1 MAPEILK
8 EEPYNSKCDL
18 FSIGATLY
26 FLAFKEVPFPGESS
40 TTKIYKMMKYG
51 SKILKKTG
59 KKNFDDLIVKLLE
72 ISPEK
77 RISMKE
83 YLNHPFFKDGF
94 NNLENLILNKN
105 QEYMNFNNK
114 DNK

>member
-1 MAPEILK
+1 
-8 EEPYNSKCDL
+8 
-18 FSIGATLY
+18 
-26 FLAFKEVPFPGESS
+26 
-40 TTKIYKMMKYG
+40 
-51 SKILKKTG
+51 
-59 KKNFDDLIVKLLE
+59 
-72 ISPEK
+72 
-77 RISMKE
+77 MKE